1 MLLLGE
7 VGVAQKGE
15 EWEESDQWKT
25 LEKMVN
31 SIGKRGRGRKGSSL
45 REAAGIRRSS
55 TAVDAEY
62 QGGPPQLTRG
72 ELLGLLGPE
81 CLLDWQALGSN
92 EPRHTQTLL
101 VHRSSVVVR
110 L

>member
-1 MLLLGE
+1 M
-7 VGVAQKGE
+7 
-15 EWEESDQWKT
+15 
-25 LEKMVN
+25 
-31 SIGKRGRGRKGSSL
+31 
-45 REAAGIRRSS
+45 
-55 TAVDAEY
+55 DAEY